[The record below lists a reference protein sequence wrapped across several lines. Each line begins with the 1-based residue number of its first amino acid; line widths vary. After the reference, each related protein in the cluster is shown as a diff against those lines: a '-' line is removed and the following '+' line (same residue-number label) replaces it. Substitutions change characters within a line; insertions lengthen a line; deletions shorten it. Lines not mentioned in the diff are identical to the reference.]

1 MNRLIRFALA
11 ALLCA
16 AVPAAAEDI
25 GKALLLTKSGG
36 FQHGPVTEKDGQPSL
51 VETVLR
57 EQLAKQGLA
66 LDATKNASA
75 INAANLANYKLVLFY
90 TQGDLDKP
98 WTDNGE
104 PMGPDGM
111 TDLANWI
118 SGGGGFIGFH
128 SAADTSRP
136 TSADAPAT
144 PYTAIV
150 GGAFKS
156 HGRQFSGTVRV
167 ATPNHPAIKS
177 VPDGFQ
183 LLDEW
188 YVFTHLDTT
197 NMHVLAMLDPSDER
211 AKQEQYN
218 IPTYPIVWCK
228 AQGDG
233 RIFYTAMGHRED
245 VWSNETFL
253 AMLNDAVTWA
263 TGGAELKA
271 KPNYDKVI
279 EKFAK

>member
-1 MNRLIRFALA
+1 MKRLVRFALA

-16 AVPAAAEDI
+16 AFPAAAQQ

-51 VETVLR
+51 AETVLR
-57 EQLAKQGLA
+57 EQLAKHNLT
-66 LDATKNASA
+66 LEETKNASA

-111 TDLANWI
+111 KDLAAWI
-118 SGGGGFIGFH
+118 SNGGAFIGFH

-136 TSADAPAT
+136 VKAEDPAT

-156 HGRQFSGTVRV
+156 HGKQFSGTVRV
-167 ATPNHPAIKS
+167 VDPKHAAIKS
-177 VPDGFQ
+177 VPDGFTIA
-183 LLDEW
+183 DEW
-188 YVFTHLDTT
+188 YVFTHLDTA
-197 NMHVLAMLDPSDER
+197 NMHVLAMLDPGEER

-218 IPTYPIVWCK
+218 IPAYPITWCK
-228 AQGDG
+228 EQGTG

-253 AMLNDAVTWA
+253 AMLNDAVDWA
-263 TGGAELKA
+263 TGKGKADA
-271 KPNYDKVI
+271 KPNYDKMI
-279 EKFAK
+279 EKYAK

>member
-1 MNRLIRFALA
+1 MNRFARFALA

-16 AVPAAAEDI
+16 VFPADAED

-57 EQLAKQGLA
+57 EHLAKHGLT
-66 LDATKNASA
+66 LDATKDAGK

-90 TQGDLDKP
+90 TQGDLDQEGIDK
-98 WTDNGE
+98 T

-111 TDLANWI
+111 KDLAAWI
-118 SGGGGFIGFH
+118 SAGGGFVGFH

-136 TSADAPAT
+136 VKAEDPAT

-156 HGRQFSGTVRV
+156 HGKQFSGKVRV
-167 ATPNHPAIKS
+167 VDPKHPAIAS
-177 VPDGFQ
+177 VPDGFM

-188 YVFTHLDTT
+188 YVYTHLDTA
-197 NMHVLAMLDPSDER
+197 NMHVLAMLDPGDER

-228 AQGDG
+228 EQGTG

-253 AMLNDAVTWA
+253 AMLNDAVDWA
-263 TGGAELKA
+263 TGKTKAKA
-271 KPNYDKVI
+271 KPNYDKMI
-279 EKFAK
+279 EKHAK

>member
-1 MNRLIRFALA
+1 MNRLLRFALA

-16 AVPAAAEDI
+16 AFPAAAEDL

-57 EQLAKQGLA
+57 EHLANHGLA
-66 LDATKNASA
+66 LDATKDAGK

-90 TQGDLDKP
+90 TQGDLDQEGIDK
-98 WTDNGE
+98 T

-111 TDLANWI
+111 KDLAAWI
-118 SGGGGFIGFH
+118 SAGGGFVGFH

-136 TSADAPAT
+136 VKAEDPAT

-156 HGRQFSGTVRV
+156 HGKQFSGKVRV
-167 ATPNHPAIKS
+167 VDPKHPAIAS
-177 VPDGFQ
+177 VPDGFM

-188 YVFTHLDTT
+188 YVYTHLDTT
-197 NMHVLAMLDPSDER
+197 NMHVLAMLDPGDER

-228 AQGDG
+228 EQGTG

-245 VWSNETFL
+245 VWTNETFL
-253 AMLNDAVTWA
+253 AMMNDAVTWA
-263 TGGAELKA
+263 TGNGEADA
-271 KPNYDKVI
+271 KPNYDKMI
-279 EKFAK
+279 EKHAK

>member
-1 MNRLIRFALA
+1 MTRFIRFAFA

-16 AVPAAAEDI
+16 ALPAAAEDL

-57 EQLAKQGLA
+57 EHLANHGLA
-66 LDATKNASA
+66 LDATKDAGK

-90 TQGDLDKP
+90 TQGDLDKEGI
-98 WTDNGE
+98 DKM

-111 TDLANWI
+111 KDLAAWI
-118 SGGGGFIGFH
+118 SAGGGFIGFH

-136 TSADAPAT
+136 VKADDPAT

-156 HGRQFSGTVRV
+156 HGKQFSGKVRV
-167 ATPNHPAIKS
+167 VDPNHAAIKS
-177 VPDGFQ
+177 VPDGFM

-188 YVFTHLDTT
+188 YVYTHLDTA
-197 NMHVLAMLDPSDER
+197 NMHVLAMLDPADER

-228 AQGDG
+228 EQGTG

-253 AMLNDAVTWA
+253 AMMNDAITWA
-263 TGGAELKA
+263 TGEGKADA
-271 KPNYDKVI
+271 KPNYDKMI
-279 EKFAK
+279 EKYAK